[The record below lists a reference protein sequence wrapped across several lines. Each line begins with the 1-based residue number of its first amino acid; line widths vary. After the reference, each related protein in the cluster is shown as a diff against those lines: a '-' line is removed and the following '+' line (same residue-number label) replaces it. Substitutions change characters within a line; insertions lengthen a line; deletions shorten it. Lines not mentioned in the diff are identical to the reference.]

1 MELTVYW
8 TQFAENKLED
18 VFSYYIEQASEKIA
32 HRLVD
37 GIIDKSLELAKN
49 PLIGQKEILLSDR
62 IQEFR
67 CLVFKN
73 YKIESTPTTLF
84 LATKSLSHQVSP
96 NTLPGYSRV
105 VGI

>member
-8 TQFAENKLED
+8 TQFAEDKLED
-18 VFSYYIEQASEKIA
+18 VFSYYVEKASKKIA

-37 GIIDKSLELAKN
+37 GIIDRSIELSTN

-67 CLVFKN
+67 YLVYKN
-73 YKIESTPTTLF
+73 YKIIYWVNE
-84 LATKSLSHQVSP
+84 ADQ
-96 NTLPGYSRV
+96 RV
-105 VGI
+105 EIVNLIDCRQNPLKIEDI